1 MVIEKIQILKGP
13 NVWSIRRKKLI
24 QMRLNLLELEQRP
37 TNSID
42 GFADRIEQFLP
53 SLYEHECSEGHVGGF
68 FERVRQGTWMG
79 HVVEHIALEIQ
90 TLAGMDTG
98 FGRTRE
104 TKVAGVYNV
113 VFSYVD
119 EEAGVYAAQAAT
131 RIAQALV
138 DGVPYVLEEDIDN
151 LKELYRENSLGPS
164 TKSIVDV
171 AVARGIPW
179 FRLNEHSLVQLGYG
193 AKQRRIEATIT
204 DATSYIGVT
213 TACNKEKTKV
223 KLREASIPV
232 ADGGTAD
239 SLDEVKEIIAEISFP
254 IVIKPL
260 DGNQGKGATININSL
275 KDAEKAL
282 SFAQNYSDTVLVEQY
297 ISGFDFRVLVVNHK
311 VVAVAK
317 RVPAH
322 VVGDGVLS
330 IRELVEDVNKDPKR
344 GTGHENVL
352 TKIVIDSLTY
362 NLLAKKKKSLDT
374 VPLKGEV
381 VYLKETANLS
391 TGGTSID
398 VTDNVHKNN
407 LLMAERI
414 SRVIGLDI
422 CGIDIMAPDLET
434 PLLVNGG
441 VVLEVN
447 AAPGFRMHLAPTAG
461 VSRNVAASVVAMLY
475 PENKDFRI
483 PIIAITGTNGKTTT
497 TRLTA
502 HIVKNA
508 GYKTGYTTS
517 DGIYI
522 QEEMVEVGDTTG
534 PLSATYVLKDP
545 SVSFAVLETARGGII
560 RSGLAF
566 DICDIG
572 VITNIAEDHLGLN
585 DVHTL
590 EDLTRVK
597 SVVVESVKPSGWAVL
612 NAENTYCMG
621 LVTQLECNKAY
632 FTLENTDSVQRLIE
646 NNEIVALCEEGYL
659 TIVDAGKRIRIEKLE
674 NIPLTMNGK
683 ARFMVANALAASLAT
698 YLYGIPVSIIRHSL
712 QTFVPGPK
720 FTPGRLNIFRFKD
733 FEVMVDFAHNPHG
746 FLAIEDFLASVQ
758 AKRKVGIIS
767 GVGDRRNEDIISCG
781 RIAARIFDH
790 IIIRQERHLRGRT
803 DKEIVGLLVK
813 GITEQDVHKSYEVIP
828 QEAAA
833 IKHAISMAQSGDY
846 IVALC
851 DVVSHAI
858 DIVQSYL
865 DKEQG
870 TRII

>member
-37 TNSID
+37 TKSID

-164 TKSIVDV
+164 TKSIVDA

-223 KLREASIPV
+223 RLREASIPV

-239 SLDEVKEIIAEISFP
+239 SLDEVKEIIAEIGFP

-330 IRELVEDVNKDPKR
+330 IRELVEDVNKDAKR

-545 SVSFAVLETARGGII
+545 SVGFAVLETARGGII

-646 NNEIVALCEEGYL
+646 NNEIVALCEDGYL

-683 ARFMVANALAASLAT
+683 A
-698 YLYGIPVSIIRHSL
+698 
-712 QTFVPGPK
+712 
-720 FTPGRLNIFRFKD
+720 
-733 FEVMVDFAHNPHG
+733 
-746 FLAIEDFLASVQ
+746 
-758 AKRKVGIIS
+758 
-767 GVGDRRNEDIISCG
+767 
-781 RIAARIFDH
+781 
-790 IIIRQERHLRGRT
+790 
-803 DKEIVGLLVK
+803 
-813 GITEQDVHKSYEVIP
+813 
-828 QEAAA
+828 
-833 IKHAISMAQSGDY
+833 
-846 IVALC
+846 
-851 DVVSHAI
+851 
-858 DIVQSYL
+858 
-865 DKEQG
+865 
-870 TRII
+870 

>member
-164 TKSIVDV
+164 TKSIVDA

-223 KLREASIPV
+223 RLREASIPV
-232 ADGGTAD
+232 ADGGTVD
-239 SLDEVKEIIAEISFP
+239 SLDEVKEIIAEIGFP

-330 IRELVEDVNKDPKR
+330 IRELVEDVNKDAKR

-545 SVSFAVLETARGGII
+545 SVGFAVLETARGGII

-646 NNEIVALCEEGYL
+646 NNEIVALCEDGYL

-683 ARFMVANALAASLAT
+683 A
-698 YLYGIPVSIIRHSL
+698 
-712 QTFVPGPK
+712 
-720 FTPGRLNIFRFKD
+720 
-733 FEVMVDFAHNPHG
+733 
-746 FLAIEDFLASVQ
+746 
-758 AKRKVGIIS
+758 
-767 GVGDRRNEDIISCG
+767 
-781 RIAARIFDH
+781 
-790 IIIRQERHLRGRT
+790 
-803 DKEIVGLLVK
+803 
-813 GITEQDVHKSYEVIP
+813 
-828 QEAAA
+828 
-833 IKHAISMAQSGDY
+833 
-846 IVALC
+846 
-851 DVVSHAI
+851 
-858 DIVQSYL
+858 
-865 DKEQG
+865 
-870 TRII
+870 